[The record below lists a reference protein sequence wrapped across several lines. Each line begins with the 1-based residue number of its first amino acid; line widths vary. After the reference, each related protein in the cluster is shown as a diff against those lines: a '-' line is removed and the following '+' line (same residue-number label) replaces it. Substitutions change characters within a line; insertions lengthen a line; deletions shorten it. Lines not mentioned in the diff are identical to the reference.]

1 MKDEA
6 TPEQLT
12 MARKIVAGLCSNSAA
27 GREAAELCLRGYCD
41 DALDVKAALAA
52 IIETQRLDAEALEH
66 LASTASCGCRPC
78 HGHVERE
85 ATYTECIEAI
95 RSGAH
100 LKGQDHG

>member
-1 MKDEA
+1 MMAEP
-6 TPEQLT
+6 TPEQIA
-12 MARKIVAGLCSNSAA
+12 MARRI
-27 GREAAELCLRGYCD
+27 AAEQIGWPTYE
-41 DALDVKAALAA
+41 DAAAHNHHTDEYASVALAA

-100 LKGQDHG
+100 LKGQDHE